1 MSQGQPVIWH
11 LLNIFIS
18 VVRKLPHRSAVAL
31 GGRLGLLVAK
41 ATPKKFHEAC
51 ARCERILGVSKERAV
66 EIVTGSYR
74 HFGSAAAEFA
84 RMPDAAQNIDSLVSC
99 SGLEYLHDAAASK
112 RGAMLVTA
120 HIGNW
125 EYGAACLA
133 HHGFPVNALGA
144 DQRDSRITELIKE
157 LREACGVTALGKAG
171 DLKVMVS
178 ALKRGEFIAV
188 PVDQDAKEFG
198 AVSPFLGF
206 PASTPTG
213 PERLAARLGCDVIP
227 VFCIRNPDGI
237 TMDLKIYPPM
247 QGRDGKPFGADIQES
262 TDDLNRIISEEIC
275 RHPEQWM
282 WMYPRW
288 ESVERGIF
296 DDRRN

>member
-1 MSQGQPVIWH
+1 MSEGQPAIWRF
-11 LLNIFIS
+11 LSIFKS
-18 VVRKLPHRSAVAL
+18 VVRMLPHKRAVAL
-31 GGRLGLLVAK
+31 GGWLGLLVAK
-41 ATPKKFHEAC
+41 ATPVKFREAC
-51 ARCERILGVSKERAV
+51 GRCERILGVSKERAE
-66 EIVTGSYR
+66 EIVRGSYR

-84 RMPDAAQNIDSLVSC
+84 RMPAAARDIDSLVTY
-99 SGLEYLHDAAASK
+99 SGLEYLRDAADSK
-112 RGAMLVTA
+112 RGAILVTA

-125 EYGAACLA
+125 EYGAAWVA
-133 HHGFPVNALGA
+133 HQGFPVNALGA
-144 DQRDSRITELIKE
+144 DQRDRRITDLIKE
-157 LREACGVTALGKAG
+157 LRESAGVIALGKAG
-171 DLKVMVS
+171 DLKAMVS

-198 AVSPFLGF
+198 VVSPFLGF

-227 VFCIRNPDGI
+227 IFCIRSGDGI
-237 TMDLKIYPPM
+237 TIDVKIYPPLK
-247 QGRDGKPFGADIQES
+247 GRDGKPFGADIQES
-262 TDDLNRIISEEIC
+262 ADDLNEILSDEIR

-296 DDRRN
+296 DDSGN

>member
-1 MSQGQPVIWH
+1 MSKGQPVIWH
-11 LLNIFIS
+11 LLNAFKNI
-18 VVRKLPHRSAVAL
+18 VRVLPHKRAVAL
-31 GGRLGLLVAK
+31 GGWLGLLVAK
-41 ATPKKFHEAC
+41 ATPEKFREAC
-51 ARCERILGVSKERAV
+51 VRCERILGVSKERA
-66 EIVTGSYR
+66 EGIVRGAYR

-84 RMPDAAQNIDSLVSC
+84 RMPVVAADIDSLVTC
-99 SGLEYLHDAAASK
+99 SGVEYLRAAAESK

-125 EYGAACLA
+125 EYGAAWVA
-133 HHGFPVNALGA
+133 HQGFPVNALGA
-144 DQRDSRITELIKE
+144 EQRDIRITELIKE
-157 LREACGVTALGKAG
+157 LREAGGVIALGKAG
-171 DLKVMVS
+171 DLKAMVS

-198 AVSPFLGF
+198 VVSPFLGF

-227 VFCIRNPDGI
+227 IFCIRSGDGI
-237 TMDLKIYPPM
+237 TIDIKVYPPLK
-247 QGRDGKPFGADIQES
+247 GRNGKPFGADIQES
-262 TDDLNRIISEEIC
+262 ADDLNGILSEEIR

-296 DDRRN
+296 DDRGN